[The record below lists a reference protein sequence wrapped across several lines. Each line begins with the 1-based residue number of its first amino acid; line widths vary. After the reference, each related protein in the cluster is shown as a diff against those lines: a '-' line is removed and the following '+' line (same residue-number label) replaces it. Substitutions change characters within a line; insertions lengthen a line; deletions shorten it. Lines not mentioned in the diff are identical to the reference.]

1 MPVGST
7 GTDPVYII
15 GTERSGSNLL
25 RVMLNAHSGFAVPHP
40 PHILHYFSPLEES
53 YGDLE
58 DSANLAR
65 LVGDVLRL
73 LRVHIYPWDFEPD
86 ADRVLAEAR
95 PRDLLGVFAALYD
108 QFLERTGK
116 RRWACKSTFAVH
128 HVERILERDP
138 EARFLWLVRDPR
150 DVALSSKRSVFSPCH
165 PYFTA
170 GLWREQQ
177 ALGSSLA
184 SRIGEQRVQRLSYE
198 KLIVDPESTL
208 RSLCD
213 FLEEDFEASMLH
225 FHETREAVEG
235 AELSEDWRNTAQPVL
250 RGNSGKYK
258 AGLTENEIQ
267 VVEAEAGDL
276 MKQLGYPLD
285 FPEPGRSPG
294 LARRLRYR
302 IEDRAWHLQVEWRSM
317 RTDKNHWRRWNRG
330 ATVKALE
337 LRSRWGGL

>member
-1 MPVGST
+1 MDAISS
-7 GTDPVYII
+7 GTDPLYII

-25 RVMLNAHSGFAVPHP
+25 RVMLNAHSGIALPHP
-40 PHILHYFSPLEES
+40 PHILRYFSPLEKA

-58 DSANLAR
+58 ASENLSR

-73 LRVHIYPWDFEPD
+73 LQVHISPWDFEPD
-86 ADRVLAEAR
+86 AERVVAEAR
-95 PRDLLGVFAALYD
+95 PRDLLGVFTAIYD
-108 QFLERTGK
+108 QFLERSGK
-116 RRWACKSTFAVH
+116 RRWGCKSTFAIH
-128 HVERILERDP
+128 HVDRILERDP

-170 GLWREQQ
+170 CLWREQQ
-177 ALGSSLA
+177 ALGSALA
-184 SRIGEQRVQRLSYE
+184 GQIGDRRVLQISYE
-198 KLIVDPESTL
+198 KLIADPEITL

-213 FLEEDFEASMLH
+213 FLEEEFEDGMLQ

-258 AGLTENEIQ
+258 AGLTQDEIR
-267 VVEAEAGDL
+267 VVEAETGDL
-276 MKQLGYPLD
+276 MRQLGYALD
-285 FPEPGRSPG
+285 FPGQGSSPS

-337 LRSRWGGL
+337 LRRRLGGL